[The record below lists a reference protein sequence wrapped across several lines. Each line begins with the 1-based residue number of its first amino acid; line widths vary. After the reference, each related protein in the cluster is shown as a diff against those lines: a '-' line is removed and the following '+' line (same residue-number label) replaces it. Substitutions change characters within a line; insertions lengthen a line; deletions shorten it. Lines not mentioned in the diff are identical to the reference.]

1 MYDVDVKGGQ
11 NLLFFPFKIQKFWV
25 HTKVEFR
32 HEKTAKYSY
41 LVFQPI
47 FFVLFWFEMTSEMVQ
62 ALVRPHMFSVFLYA
76 RIGEITLLCILMTFM
91 NSSERGY
98 LKFDEIADRYI
109 SFGLEEKTRDISI
122 ITSSFC
128 QSTLP
133 LPHWVELLRKSTGWY
148 TDGDGWLDDDT
159 LDEHVKHGMAV

>member
-1 MYDVDVKGGQ
+1 
-11 NLLFFPFKIQKFWV
+11 
-25 HTKVEFR
+25 
-32 HEKTAKYSY
+32 
-41 LVFQPI
+41 
-47 FFVLFWFEMTSEMVQ
+47 MTSEMIQ

-76 RIGEITLLCILMTFM
+76 RINEITLLCILMTFM

-133 LPHWVELLRKSTGWY
+133 LPHWAELLRKST
-148 TDGDGWLDDDT
+148 
-159 LDEHVKHGMAV
+159 V